1 MYIGN
6 SLQYF
11 KTGNFLHFKSNSFQA
26 VNQVVEAV
34 ESVIR
39 AVDQV
44 KTSQLNMMLKFVE
57 ERMQRTLKR

>member
-6 SLQYF
+6 SLHF
-11 KTGNFLHFKSNSFQA
+11 KTGNFLHFKNNSFQA

-39 AVDQV
+39 AMDPV

>member
-1 MYIGN
+1 MYIGI
-6 SLQYF
+6 SLHF
-11 KTGNFLHFKSNSFQA
+11 KTGNFLHFKNNSFQA

-39 AVDQV
+39 AVDLV

>member
-6 SLQYF
+6 SLHF
-11 KTGNFLHFKSNSFQA
+11 KTGYFLHFKNNSFQA

>member
-6 SLQYF
+6 SLHF
-11 KTGNFLHFKSNSFQA
+11 KTGNFLHFKNNSFQA

-39 AVDQV
+39 AVDLV

-57 ERMQRTLKR
+57 DRMQRTLKR

>member
-6 SLQYF
+6 SLHF
-11 KTGNFLHFKSNSFQA
+11 KTGNFLHFKNNSFQA

-39 AVDQV
+39 AVDLV